1 MGNNMGNKPDWVGQS
16 YKKDEILKLADGSAN
31 LPDIDSDNA
40 PSGTSISPY
49 AFKDV
54 RGVDN
59 VGANVTQNLGGGN
72 KVMVDASVG
81 GYRGVD
87 EAGRKSSETNT
98 WHRLG
103 YSKELEG
110 DREIGAGVSGYSYRG
125 ERGGESFKGGEA
137 AATGDVRYRDADTE
151 YGVSYT
157 PEGKRVQITFRKKF

>member
-1 MGNNMGNKPDWVGQS
+1 MGEAPDWMRQS
-16 YKKDEILKLADGSAN
+16 YKKGEILKLADGSAN
-31 LPDIDSDNA
+31 LPDIDSDNT
-40 PSGTSISPY
+40 PNDTSISPY

-59 VGANVTQNLGGGN
+59 VGANVTRNLGDGN

-81 GYRGVD
+81 GYLGRD
-87 EAGRKSSETNT
+87 EANRKSSEMNT

-125 ERGGESFKGGEA
+125 ERGGESFKGGDV

-157 PEGKRVQITFRKKF
+157 PEGKHVRVTFRKKF